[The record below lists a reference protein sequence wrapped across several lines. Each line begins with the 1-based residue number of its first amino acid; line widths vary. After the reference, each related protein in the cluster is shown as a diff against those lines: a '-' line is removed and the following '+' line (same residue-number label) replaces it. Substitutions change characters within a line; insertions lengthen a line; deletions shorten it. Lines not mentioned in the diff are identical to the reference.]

1 MLGHPN
7 YVSLIIISTYL
18 AYTYLIYDK
27 KDYLQYVIGILLIV
41 LLGFTTRSRTAM
53 LIIGLIMAMLIIS
66 KIKIKKEFIA
76 KVFKLISKYA
86 FVFIAIFTFIFL
98 CFGSKEY
105 TVTDKKIDNIIS
117 GRIWYSEKGY
127 RQNDLTLLG
136 KGIPY
141 DEQGLILD
149 NLYAKSVVNYGIVYL
164 FILSYLF
171 VENNK
176 YMKTNDNIV
185 IIVFTIYSISEA
197 LMTNTTLSIPLLIL
211 GDCIFNR
218 SFKDG
223 DKERRIS
230 DIISTCVQYRKT
242 HKKMLREHS

>member
-76 KVFKLISKYA
+76 KAFKLISKYA

-164 FILSYLF
+164 FILSYLL
-171 VENNK
+171 VEN
-176 YMKTNDNIV
+176 I
-185 IIVFTIYSISEA
+185 
-197 LMTNTTLSIPLLIL
+197 
-211 GDCIFNR
+211 
-218 SFKDG
+218 
-223 DKERRIS
+223 
-230 DIISTCVQYRKT
+230 
-242 HKKMLREHS
+242 